1 MNLRSTTRTRNRPR
15 LGARRDVDVDVDVDV
30 GVGVGAGAGAVEAP
44 VERVHGLQTQM
55 TTTKMQRLLT
65 MNLRA
70 TTRSTT

>member
-30 GVGVGAGAGAVEAP
+30 GVGVGAGAVEAP